1 MPDYGHELLFGTFAN
16 PSAKSADQVVALAQ
30 VAEAADLDAV
40 TFQDHPY
47 NPGFLDTYSLMAWI
61 AAKTSRILVSANV
74 TNLPLRPPV
83 VLAKAAASIDLL
95 SGGRFELG
103 LGAGAFG
110 DAVRSMG
117 GPEHSTADRIE
128 ALAEAIEIIRG
139 IWKGDGAM
147 AKFRGKHYHIAGV
160 RAGPR
165 PAHDINIWLGSYK
178 PRMLALT
185 GAKAD
190 GWLPTYEYLQSPTMV
205 EAQALI
211 DAAAVDA
218 GREPRAVRRLLNIM
232 NVSLSPANKGFL
244 NGPVSQW
251 VEQLSEYVLEH
262 GFSAF
267 LIGGDDPDVIRTFG
281 EEIAPAVREQ
291 VARERS
297 AGSAGTGSVHAL
309 LGAGTKPDAKA
320 ATTDLIDRAVRPGH
334 TRYEGVRHS
343 YIWSGKPAIVL
354 EPRSAQ
360 EVSQAVLYAAEQNL
374 ALSVRSGGHGISG
387 RSTNTDGIVIDLK
400 HLNTIE
406 VVDPARGVIRLGPGA
421 RWGEVAEKLAS
432 HGLAMSS
439 GDYGDVG
446 VGGLATAGGVGYFAR
461 KHGLTIDHMTAAE
474 VVLADGR
481 IVKTDA
487 ENEPDLFWAI
497 RGAGGNFGIV
507 TSFEFEAYKVGNVI
521 QAIQVFDAS
530 ETARLLENWGRLV
543 EASPREI
550 TSFISV
556 FPGRQGTPVAQA
568 TTVFAGDDVEAATA
582 ALVPLAEAGPLI
594 NQRAHIA
601 AYPALVPVHGG
612 THRGGGP
619 AVVRSGLAHHL
630 TPSIGRQL
638 KTIITSGDVMVVQ
651 IRSVGGAV
659 NDIPAEAM
667 AYAHRSQNFSINISG
682 APDRDKA
689 TNAGWEKLLPALDGM
704 YLSFDTDTHPDRLLE
719 AFPPQTLARLRV
731 LKAKYD
737 PHNLFNA
744 NFNISPFEAGLEKA
758 S

>member
-1 MPDYGHELLFGTFAN
+1 MPDYRHELLFGTFAN
-16 PSAKSADQVVALAQ
+16 PSAKNADRVVALAQ
-30 VAEAADLDAV
+30 VAEAAGLDVV

-47 NPGFLDTYSLMAWI
+47 NPGFLDTYALMAWV

-103 LGAGAFG
+103 LGAGGFG

-117 GPEHSTADRIE
+117 GPEQSTGDRIE
-128 ALAEAIEIIRG
+128 ALAEALEIIRG
-139 IWKGDGAM
+139 VWKGDGAM
-147 AKFRGKHYHIAGV
+147 AKFRGKHYDVPGV

-190 GWLPTYEYLQSPTMV
+190 GWLPTHEYLQSPTMI

-211 DAAAVDA
+211 DTAAVEA
-218 GREPRAVRRLLNIM
+218 GRGPAAVRRLLNIM
-232 NVSLSPANKGFL
+232 NVALSPANSGFL
-244 NGPVSQW
+244 NGPASQW

-267 LIGGDDPDVIRTFG
+267 FIGGDDPELIRTFG

-291 VARERS
+291 VSKAR
-297 AGSAGTGSVHAL
+297 AGSALTGSAQAL
-309 LGAGTKPDAKA
+309 LGANTEATKGV
-320 ATTDLIDRAVRPGH
+320 IDRGVRPGH
-334 TRYEGVRHS
+334 LRYEGLRHS
-343 YIWSGKPAIVL
+343 YIWSGKPALVL
-354 EPRSAQ
+354 EPRSVQ
-360 EVSQAVLYAAEQNL
+360 EVSQAVLHATKQNL
-374 ALSVRSGGHGISG
+374 PLSVRSGGHGISG
-387 RSTNTDGIVIDLK
+387 RSTNTGGIVIDLR
-400 HLNTIE
+400 HLNGIE
-406 VVDPARGVIRLGPGA
+406 VIDAAPGLIRLGPGA
-421 RWGEVAEKLAS
+421 RWGAVAEKLAPY
-432 HGLAMSS
+432 GLAMSS

-446 VGGLATAGGVGYFAR
+446 VGGLATAGGVGFFAR
-461 KHGLTIDHMTAAE
+461 KHGLTIDHITAAE

-481 IVKTDA
+481 IVRTDA
-487 ENEPDLFWAI
+487 HTEPDLFWAI
-497 RGAGGNFGIV
+497 RGAGANFGIV
-507 TSFEFEAYKVGNVI
+507 TSFELEAYKVGNVI
-521 QAIQVFDAS
+521 QAIQVYDAAQ
-530 ETARLLENWGRLV
+530 TARVIENWGRLV

-550 TSFISV
+550 TSFISI
-556 FPGRQGTPVAQA
+556 FPGREGAPVAQA
-568 TTVFAGDDVEAATA
+568 TTVFAGDDVEAASA
-582 ALVPLAEAGPLI
+582 ALLPLADAGPLI

-601 AYPALVPVHGG
+601 PYPALVPVHGG

-619 AVVRSGLAHHL
+619 TVVRSGLAHHL
-630 TPSIGRQL
+630 TPVIGRQL
-638 KTIITSGDVMVVQ
+638 ETIVKSGDVTVVQ

-689 TNAGWEKLLPALDGM
+689 ANTGWQKLLPLLDGM
-704 YLSFDTDTHPDRLLE
+704 YLSFDTDTHPDRLRE

-731 LKAKYD
+731 LKATYD
-737 PHNLFNA
+737 PRNLFNA
-744 NFNISPFEAGLEKA
+744 NFNIPLADTELDKA